1 MRTVR
6 VPAKLNLHLEIL
18 GRRDDGYHE
27 LRTLLQTVDLYD
39 DLSGEATADGGVRLS
54 VAPAGAAPEGED
66 NLVVAAARRLAEAT
80 GCRRGAAL
88 GLRKR
93 IPAGA
98 GLGGGSADAAAALV
112 LLADLWGLP
121 LDPGLMLPVAAELGA
136 DVPFF
141 LVGGLALG
149 VGRGDEVLALP
160 DLPELGVV
168 IVAPPVAVA
177 TAEVYRRLDAP
188 APWRRPSGAVYSVAS
203 GLVRQPCW
211 HEFRND
217 LEPIVVRG
225 WPEVAAALGALDRDR
240 ALRVG
245 VTGSGSAVFGLYPTQ
260 ARARDAASRLGRGY
274 RVHVGVTVGRPA
286 DGLEV
291 GGDQEGHA
299 GCRSPR

>member
-39 DLSGEATADGGVRLS
+39 ELSGEATGDGAVRLS
-54 VAPAGAAPEGED
+54 VEPPGAAPEGED
-66 NLVVAAARRLAEAT
+66 NLVVAAARRLADAT
-80 GCRRGAAL
+80 GCRRGATL

-93 IPAGA
+93 IPSGA

-112 LLADLWGLP
+112 LLAELWGLP
-121 LDPGLMLPVAAELGA
+121 RDPALILPLAAQLGA

-149 VGRGDEVLALP
+149 VGRGDEVVALA
-160 DLPELGVV
+160 DLPELAVV
-168 IVAPPVAVA
+168 VAVPPVAVA
-177 TAEVYRRLDAP
+177 TASVYRRLEAP

-203 GLVRQPCW
+203 GLVRQPSW
-211 HEFRND
+211 RELRND
-217 LEPIVVRG
+217 LEPVVVRG
-225 WPEVAAALGALDRDR
+225 WPEVAAALAALDRDA

-245 VTGSGSAVFGLYPTQ
+245 VTGSGSAVFGLYPTGS
-260 ARARDAASRLGRGY
+260 RARDAASRLGPGY

-286 DGLEV
+286 AGLEV
-291 GGDQEGHA
+291 VDDQEGHA